1 MPPEI
6 PHDEQQSF
14 GVFKPV
20 GHVVISFPKAEQA
33 DEAREALARQGI
45 AGAEVRRMSDRQM
58 LAQIEQDVHDAS
70 PLASVGQ
77 EMNLVKAHR
86 SLAERGYHWLIVHA
100 PDDELARRVADI
112 ARAAGAE
119 RAQSYGRFII
129 EELIEHDDDL
139 TQVGESPDRQLDS
152 QTPSG
157 HESERAELRPADDDP
172 PRR

>member
-1 MPPEI
+1 MPPQT

-20 GHVVISFPKAEQA
+20 GHVVISFPMAEQA

-45 AGAEVRRMSDRQM
+45 AGAEVRRLSDRQM

-70 PLASVGQ
+70 PLASIGQ

-86 SLAERGYHWLIVHA
+86 ALAERGYHWLIVHA
-100 PDDELARRVADI
+100 PDDDLARRVADT

-139 TQVGESPDRQLDS
+139 PQVGESPDRQLDS

-157 HESERAELRPADDDP
+157 QESERAELRPAEDDQP
-172 PRR
+172 PR